1 MPGFVILVRDS
12 YIWCSI
18 PYIAIQPDFC
28 QRPPDFCSDIV
39 KAIYNEPGLYECA
52 ISINGN
58 PSFMGIKMS
67 RMPIVYL
74 KHHNIIINCITP
86 VYAELTPEKG
96 L

>member
-1 MPGFVILVRDS
+1 
-12 YIWCSI
+12 
-18 PYIAIQPDFC
+18 
-28 QRPPDFCSDIV
+28 
-39 KAIYNEPGLYECA
+39 
-52 ISINGN
+52 
-58 PSFMGIKMS
+58 MGIKMS